1 MDTST
6 KPSLDIV
13 LTTKVV
19 SEYIID
25 LIVTKLKRIQK
36 NNSFIK
42 DSLMAKL
49 DQHK

>member
-19 SEYIID
+19 SEFIID
-25 LIVTKLKRIQK
+25 FIVTKLKPIQK
-36 NNSFIK
+36 DNSFIK
-42 DSLMAKL
+42 DSFMAKL
-49 DQHK
+49 D